1 MSRHSQDNRAQDS
14 QEQPLIEQN
23 RQRLFGGSQI
33 RYQHESSALGCTMLF
48 SVYLPPGACKEQTV
62 PAVYF
67 LSGLTC
73 NDQNFST
80 KSGAQRVAAELG
92 VALIIP
98 DTSPRGEHVADDEGY
113 DLGQGAGFYVNA
125 TEAPWQSNF
134 QMYDYITRELPALVE
149 AHLPVNERRAISGHS
164 MGGHGALMIA
174 ARNPERY
181 QSVSAFSPIV
191 HPSACPWGEKAF
203 TAYLGTDKDVWSEYD
218 SVELIKENGWHL
230 PLLVDQGEDDEFL
243 KEQLLTRD
251 LIAVVQDCADVRI
264 RFQSGYDHSYYF
276 IATFIAEHLRFHA
289 RHLRAE

>member
-1 MSRHSQDNRAQDS
+1 
-14 QEQPLIEQN
+14 
-23 RQRLFGGSQI
+23 
-33 RYQHESSALGCTMLF
+33 
-48 SVYLPPGACKEQTV
+48 
-62 PAVYF
+62 
-67 LSGLTC
+67 
-73 NDQNFST
+73 
-80 KSGAQRVAAELG
+80 
-92 VALIIP
+92 
-98 DTSPRGEHVADDEGY
+98 
-113 DLGQGAGFYVNA
+113 
-125 TEAPWQSNF
+125 
-134 QMYDYITRELPALVE
+134 MYDYITRELPALVE